1 MSRQV
6 FPPCPPGTFIY
17 YIRSG
22 DTLYRLARRY
32 NTTVDAIVNA
42 NPGLDPHWLRV
53 AQGIC
58 IPRQPVF
65 PDCLSGTYYTVRY
78 GDTLNKIAQRNNI
91 PLQALLLANPGIANP
106 DLIYV
111 NQVICIPELPSVR
124 PLRNKIVVNVEGM
137 TEYREA
143 TLNRSDQGYSI
154 YILDDFTFTGEEPG
168 IDQIFFNYDDS
179 YFVRIQLLPEDANI
193 ISLRE
198 NALEELRLVGTPD
211 ELTGTEIFEPFF
223 QSAEFYLRAS
233 NPTFSKEIIVM
244 EIAGEL
250 FRFNMNIPVGVASE
264 GVVPSFLAMLKTV
277 DIP

>member
-154 YILDDFTFTGEEPG
+154 YILDNFTFTGEEPG